1 MSPLGTYVL
10 ETVATLIAI
19 VVLAVLV
26 LYAARRLGVGAPRG
40 PVQLVGRLPL
50 EARRAIYLVRVERT
64 VYVVGASE
72 AGLEKLGEIE
82 ASALD
87 LGVVHGPSATFS
99 ETLSR
104 ALGRRRGTD
113 DAR

>member
-50 EARRAIYLVRVERT
+50 EARRAIYLVRVEST

-72 AGLEKLGEIE
+72 AGLQKLGEIE
-82 ASALD
+82 AS
-87 LGVVHGPSATFS
+87 PRSISAT
-99 ETLSR
+99 LGPR
-104 ALGRRRGTD
+104 ARLFRKP
-113 DAR
+113 